1 MDFYDRQLLAC
12 MEIGKAVTST
22 LNMEELLVTIL
33 KRLSELIK
41 AKNWTLYLLD
51 QQTGELRFEV
61 VVGLDTER
69 LAGVRIK
76 LGEGIA
82 GQAALTGEPILV
94 PERVHEDPRF
104 TGRVDLL
111 TGFSTRS
118 LICLPLKIQQ
128 SVIGVLEV
136 VNPEDRALFDE
147 SLMPVLSILADYVA
161 IAIANAR
168 NYQEIETLSVTD
180 DVTGFYNT
188 RFLHHYLDAILV
200 KGQEV
205 SLVFMDLD
213 NFKHVVDSHGHLLGS
228 KMLKEVAL
236 VIGSCLGKDDRLAR
250 YGGDEY
256 VVILP
261 GQDKQTA
268 VVKTGEIR
276 QALAAA
282 VFLRSD
288 GLQVKISASFGI
300 ASYPQDAGSK
310 RELLQVADGCMYRS
324 KQLGKNLI
332 TAA

>member
-1 MDFYDRQLLAC
+1 MDFYDRQLLTC
-12 MEIGKAVTST
+12 VEIGKAVTST
-22 LNMEELLVTIL
+22 LNMDEILVTIL

-51 QQTGELRFEV
+51 QQAGELHFEV
-61 VVGLDTER
+61 VVGLDTRR
-69 LAGVRIK
+69 LRDVRIK

-82 GQAALTGEPILV
+82 GQAALTGEPIIV
-94 PERVHEDPRF
+94 PEGVLDDPRF
-104 TGRVDLL
+104 SRRVDEL
-111 TGFSTRS
+111 TGFTTRS

-136 VNPEDRALFDE
+136 VNPEDPALFDE

-168 NYQEIETLSVTD
+168 NYQEIEALSVTD

-188 RFLHHYLDAILV
+188 RFLHQHLDGLLDL
-200 KGQEV
+200 GRPV
-205 SLVFMDLD
+205 SLVFLDLD
-213 NFKHVVDSHGHLLGS
+213 DFKRVVDSHGHLLGS
-228 KMLKEVAL
+228 KLLKEVAA
-236 VIGSCLGKDDRLAR
+236 VIGSCLKEDDRLVR

-261 GQDKQTA
+261 GQDKQAA
-268 VVKTGEIR
+268 VTRTREIR
-276 QALAAA
+276 QALEGAL
-282 VFLRSD
+282 FLRSD
-288 GLQVKISASFGI
+288 GLNLRISASFGI
-300 ASYPQDAGSK
+300 ASYPQDAESK